1 MTEPIEI
8 SKGVFI
14 VDLKKF
20 TDIYN
25 ARKDLLSILSDG
37 VNDRME
43 LYKTKTNDNN
53 TATNI

>member
-25 ARKDLLSILSDG
+25 ARLNAVSVLSEG
-37 VNDRME
+37 VIERMQQ
-43 LYKTKTNDNN
+43 LK
-53 TATNI
+53 NIQDENK

>member
-8 SKGVFI
+8 SKGVYI

>member
-1 MTEPIEI
+1 MIEI

-25 ARKDLLSILSDG
+25 ARKDLLPILSDG
-37 VNDRME
+37 VNERMDFY
-43 LYKTKTNDNN
+43 LNKKN
-53 TATNI
+53 TIKVN

>member
-1 MTEPIEI
+1 MIEI

-25 ARKDLLSILSDG
+25 SRLNAVSVLSDG
-37 VNDRME
+37 VIERME
-43 LYKTKTNDNN
+43 QLKKIQDEKCD
-53 TATNI
+53 